1 MCQLNMDRQ
10 QELQGRIDEAKKNIH
25 YKKSQNKQDL
35 CFMEYGDGFDSLG
48 RPLEHEDDLMRSKRS
63 RSPHSY
69 RRKEFS
75 NLV

>member
-1 MCQLNMDRQ
+1 MLSLTEDKMCQLNMDRQ

-48 RPLEHEDDLMRSKRS
+48 RPLEHEDDLMRSKR
-63 RSPHSY
+63 
-69 RRKEFS
+69 
-75 NLV
+75 